1 MLILI
6 KGLPDSNPYNDIK
19 LRSAYK
25 IIAIAIAIAKC
36 KAIGA
41 SSSPCRGISAFEF
54 CHSRLCLKSASP
66 ETDNRAG
73 KGFFCQKELEG
84 RHRHCPLTSWV
95 DAPFFFGKLL

>member
-1 MLILI
+1 MPILI

-25 IIAIAIAIAKC
+25 IIAIAIAKC

-54 CHSRLCLKSASP
+54 CHSRLCLRSASP

-73 KGFFCQKELEG
+73 KGFFVRRSLKAAIDTV
-84 RHRHCPLTSWV
+84 R
-95 DAPFFFGKLL
+95 

>member
-25 IIAIAIAIAKC
+25 IIVIAKC
-36 KAIGA
+36 KVIGA

-54 CHSRLCLKSASP
+54 CHSRLCLRSASP

-73 KGFFCQKELEG
+73 KGFFVRRSLKAAIDTV
-84 RHRHCPLTSWV
+84 R
-95 DAPFFFGKLL
+95 